1 MGLRAGFIPF
11 IPMRIVAQRVGQA
24 SVAVEGE
31 TIASIGAGLLVL
43 AGVAPEDTVE
53 DAIWLAGKVVR
64 MRIFPDDEGKMNR
77 SVADI
82 AGGILLVS
90 QFTLFA
96 AVSKGNRPSFTG
108 AAGPDKAI
116 PLYELLAE
124 RLGLELGRPV
134 ATGRFGAD
142 MAVTLRNDGPVTII
156 LDSRNR
162 E

>member
-1 MGLRAGFIPF
+1 M
-11 IPMRIVAQRVGQA
+11 
-24 SVAVEGE
+24 AVEGE
-31 TIASIGAGLLVL
+31 MIASIGAGLLVL
-43 AGVAPEDTVE
+43 AGMAPDDTEE
-53 DAIWLAGKVVR
+53 DAIWLAGKLVR
-64 MRIFPDDEGKMNR
+64 MRIFPDGEGKMNR

-82 AGGILLVS
+82 SGGILVVS

-108 AAGPDKAI
+108 AAAPEKAI
-116 PLYELLAE
+116 PLYEFLAAS
-124 RLGLELGRPV
+124 LGRELGRPV

-156 LDSRNR
+156 MDSRKR